1 MHTNRYQNYIEEE
14 LLTADPVRLIQLL
27 YRGALDS
34 ITSARRYLKLG
45 DIRARSRSISKA
57 MTIVTELS
65 LSLNHTAGGE
75 LSKNLAEVYA
85 YTQTLLIQA
94 NVKQSDSPLEEAE
107 RLLSTCWTAG
117 SHLRT
122 RQVRRRRAQRQALPT
137 SRSVPRINAYLVG
150 GAVEVGGV
158 VKVLWWSIMAFATAS
173 AGTSYLPD
181 CTASRSCSSR
191 RGSPVE
197 SACAI

>member
-27 YRGALDS
+27 YRGTLDS

-45 DIRARSRSISKA
+45 DIRARSRAISKA

-85 YTQTLLIQA
+85 LYA
-94 NVKQSDSPLEEAE
+94 DAADSGQCEAI
-107 RLLSTCWTAG
+107 G
-117 SHLRT
+117 
-122 RQVRRRRAQRQALPT
+122 PT
-137 SRSVPRINAYLVG
+137 P
-150 GAVEVGGV
+150 
-158 VKVLWWSIMAFATAS
+158 
-173 AGTSYLPD
+173 
-181 CTASRSCSSR
+181 
-191 RGSPVE
+191 RGSRAPLIHL
-197 SACAI
+197 AGRLAAT